1 MNEKHVPYK
10 ERLNHPE
17 DFKVRYC
24 FYSDDEG
31 GRKSLPFQGIRSDF
45 WYESENHTMD
55 GNFIIWPEFESK
67 NGELIESGIVLN
79 EGIARMWIIN
89 DKLRAYHQERI
100 KIGTKGYF
108 IEGIRTG
115 ECEVIDIVGLMSN
128 PTKK

>member
-67 NGELIESGIVLN
+67 NGELKQN
-79 EGIARMWIIN
+79 
-89 DKLRAYHQERI
+89 
-100 KIGTKGYF
+100 
-108 IEGIRTG
+108 
-115 ECEVIDIVGLMSN
+115 
-128 PTKK
+128 